1 MRANQICLKYCSM
14 FLSFVTL
21 VAGLAIVGMS
31 LRIIFD
37 PTMFHLFFDDGV
49 PTVAYIM
56 LLIGAVMAVMSILGC
71 IGAMILNPCLLWT
84 FFTVL
89 LVLVGAEI
97 AMVVVGYDKVPEFKT
112 FVDREIRDT
121 VEHEYGQNQFKT
133 DRFNKI
139 QESVSYLIIYKLSIV
154 IYKLIIIRHV

>member
-1 MRANQICLKYCSM
+1 MNSNKNNC
-14 FLSFVTL
+14 FLL
-21 VAGLAIVGMS
+21 LAQ
-31 LRIIFD
+31 
-37 PTMFHLFFDDGV
+37 
-49 PTVAYIM
+49 
-56 LLIGAVMAVMSILGC
+56 
-71 IGAMILNPCLLWT
+71 

-139 QESVSYLIIYKLSIV
+139 QESVSYLIIYKLSII